1 MWFDWQPKPRILLT
15 QLEPLYSVGEYCI
28 VQSDSMPEGMISP
41 RLLKKTHSV
50 LILCSG
56 TTTGRVYA
64 MMNFNRI
71 DKNEIDQMPYA
82 IAFEGNEPLQSG
94 LLIQHANYNGRITPL
109 PRDFYEY
116 VAASGTYPL
125 KEMPSQRRGKITE
138 LNIGSPL
145 GEITTEASYI
155 SFEID
160 VNRFELEIKHLLQFS
175 FESYFIN
182 DIRQAKMD
190 LIIGWL
196 LRYGDD
202 QLSRVMTPYYLEFK
216 NVDAYIAKFNQH
228 RKTRMK
234 LPVSLPNDK
243 SFSLFQ
249 QELKKLPFAS
259 RLHFFD
265 FLESSKHGK
274 KSELKHLNGMIPSA
288 RRAGV
293 DENESANMLRQ
304 SKLIRSFQDGTGF
317 VSPEYLDSATIALD
331 YAKKIAPVYYEW
343 KSEVTGLISDQLVVF
358 VYDSK
363 DPNSGQYVRPDEFE
377 D

>member
-1 MWFDWQPKPRILLT
+1 MTQTIDEILDDLHT
-15 QLEPLYSVGEYCI
+15 FVAGRGSNDNFLYTKDY
-28 VQSDSMPEGMISP
+28 Q
-41 RLLKKTHSV
+41 
-50 LILCSG
+50 
-56 TTTGRVYA
+56 
-64 MMNFNRI
+64 
-71 DKNEIDQMPYA
+71 
-82 IAFEGNEPLQSG
+82 
-94 LLIQHANYNGRITPL
+94 
-109 PRDFYEY
+109 
-116 VAASGTYPL
+116 
-125 KEMPSQRRGKITE
+125 RGKSSAKGIDFSPWIGLHLMKNDTRALAVFQAQLSRDGYFGVSVSVNPSKDGKSAE
-138 LNIGSPL
+138 LGD
-145 GEITTEASYI
+145 ITTDASNI

-160 VNRFELEIKHLLQFS
+160 VNRFELEINHLLQFS

-182 DIRQAKMD
+182 DIRQAKID

-216 NVDAYIAKFNQH
+216 NADAYIAKFSQH
-228 RKTRMK
+228 RKTRME

-265 FLESSKHGK
+265 FLEFSKHGK
-274 KSELKHLNGMIPSA
+274 KSELKHLNGMIPNA

-293 DENESANMLRQ
+293 DENESANILRQ
-304 SKLIRSFQDGTGF
+304 SKLIKSFPDGTGF

-343 KSEVTGLISDQLVVF
+343 KSEVTGLISDQLGIF